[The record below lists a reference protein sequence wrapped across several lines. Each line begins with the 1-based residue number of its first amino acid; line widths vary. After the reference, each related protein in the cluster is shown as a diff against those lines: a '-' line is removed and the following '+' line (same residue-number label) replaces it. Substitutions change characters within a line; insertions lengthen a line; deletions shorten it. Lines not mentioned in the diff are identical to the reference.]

1 MNMKKVVSQKL
12 VPLCPFIMYVFVKF
26 HMCVFY
32 NLIAQC
38 VLCYLTG
45 LSYSNDKGA
54 DLKSNPVIDGYNKL
68 WH

>member
-1 MNMKKVVSQKL
+1 MSLHNV
-12 VPLCPFIMYVFVKF
+12 CIFTCVF
-26 HMCVFY
+26 FY

-45 LSYSNDKGA
+45 LSYSDDKGA
-54 DLKSNPVIDGYNKL
+54 DLNSNPVIDGYNKL